1 MKRALAL
8 LAVLCAARAG
18 LEADDSVRLQDGTA
32 IGCEIV
38 RLGRSAIVYREGTK
52 ESSVEYAKVASWTLD
67 SPPARLRQGDAALAA
82 RDHEGALAA
91 YRGALAEI
99 EAGKAREVHRQF
111 VYRKIASAANAG
123 GDAAAAL
130 EALKA
135 LRERC
140 GDCRLRDDSYAQ
152 GIDIARSMKD
162 SAALEALLLEMRSE
176 PEPLRGQA
184 DLELARA
191 RYEASRFEE
200 ALSLFGD
207 LASRTGQP
215 YVPEAVMGRIRT
227 LRALERTS
235 DVMTAARAAL
245 DAEAAPPALIQAA
258 GAALGE
264 ALLLEEAKIAEA
276 GGGPCR
282 DAYLAF
288 AKAIS
293 AGPPSSEEG
302 AGDYGRALVGGAR
315 ASLLLSRR
323 AKREAEKGA
332 LRKRAAGYWVE
343 ASTSYSKTGAVMAA
357 AKDLAELDSNST
369 PGGD

>member
-1 MKRALAL
+1 MSRMVAL
-8 LAVLCAARAG
+8 LLVLCAAG
-18 LEADDSVRLQDGTA
+18 LEADDSIRLQDGTA
-32 IGCEIV
+32 IQCEIV
-38 RLGRSAIVYREGTK
+38 RLGRAAIVYREGAK
-52 ESSVEYAKVASWTLD
+52 ESSIEYAKVASWTLD

-82 RDHEGALAA
+82 RDQEGALAA
-91 YRGALAEI
+91 YRGALADI

-111 VYRKIASAANAG
+111 VYQKIASAANAS
-123 GDAAAAL
+123 GDATAAL

-152 GIDIARSMKD
+152 GIDIARSVKD
-162 SAALEALLLEMRSE
+162 RGALDALLLEMRGE

-191 RYEASRFEE
+191 RYEASSFEE

-207 LASRTGQP
+207 LAARSGQP
-215 YVPEAVMGRIRT
+215 YVSEAVMGRIRT
-227 LRALERTS
+227 LRALDRTS
-235 DVMTAARAAL
+235 DLVTAARAAL
-245 DAEAAPPALIQAA
+245 DAEAAPPALIQTA

-264 ALLLEEAKIAEA
+264 ALLLEAKAAEA
-276 GGGPCR
+276 GAGPCR

-323 AKREAEKGA
+323 AKRETEKGA
-332 LRKRAAGYWVE
+332 LRKRAAAYWAE
-343 ASTSYSKTGAVMAA
+343 ASTSYSKTDAVKAA
-357 AKDLAELDSNST
+357 GKELEELVSNPST
-369 PGGD
+369 GDG